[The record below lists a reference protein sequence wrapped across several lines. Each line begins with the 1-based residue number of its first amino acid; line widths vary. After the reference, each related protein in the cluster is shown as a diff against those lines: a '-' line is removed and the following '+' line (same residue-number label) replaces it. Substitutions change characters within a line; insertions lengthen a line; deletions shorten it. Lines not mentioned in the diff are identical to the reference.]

1 MTRERTSYDVLASI
15 VAVTCRVNR
24 PLSRPRDDAARKAR
38 LPTADNQN
46 DADATLESH
55 TKLS

>member
-1 MTRERTSYDVLASI
+1 MTRVRTSYDVLASI

-24 PLSRPRDDAARKAR
+24 PLSRPHDDAPRNTRHSA
-38 LPTADNQN
+38 ADNQN
-46 DADATLESH
+46 DQDAILEAK